1 MFAAEFRDRIVHH
14 LYYNYTHELYER
26 TFIHDTYSCIKG
38 RGTVGRMLS
47 KLRLLAESDR
57 SRWSASLNSFCGV
70 LSHGANYRLR
80 RRLMIAVPAFTKY
93 GVFDMEYR
101 RFFSF

>member
-1 MFAAEFRDRIVHH
+1 MPLTRSSRLTPPPTAQD
-14 LYYNYTHELYER
+14 
-26 TFIHDTYSCIKG
+26 
-38 RGTVGRMLS
+38 GRMLS

-80 RRLMIAVPAFTKY
+80 RRLMLSEPAFTKY